1 VFDKLANEEIS
12 GTVWKKWADKRDG
25 NIHTALKNGVEHII
39 KESMLKKSLDNVTG
53 ILIGFSHLESY
64 YGVHEERRE
73 INTYGMMG
81 EQMEDLKHSQ
91 VNHLRD
97 RESPSS
103 SSHNQT
109 PVRVSMKALNTG
121 ALNNN
126 NNNMTDSIDL
136 NKGGRV
142 TSRGNMYNQKPN
154 DPFDFSKYME
164 SNMRRGSESLPKLN
178 QFKPTKG
185 F

>member
-1 VFDKLANEEIS
+1 
-12 GTVWKKWADKRDG
+12 
-25 NIHTALKNGVEHII
+25 
-39 KESMLKKSLDNVTG
+39 MLKKSLDNVTG

-73 INTYGMMG
+73 INTYGMMA

-91 VNHLRD
+91 VGQLRE
-97 RESPSS
+97 RESP

-121 ALNNN
+121 GL
-126 NNNMTDSIDL
+126 NNMTDSVDL

-178 QFKPTKG
+178 QLKPTKG
-185 F
+185 FQSASFFERKNEI